1 MKKKMIG
8 LLLLLAT
15 SPHFAFAAPDTCKD
29 KIAAFNKKIEQ
40 AKKFNNRKEMSRLNI
55 ARNRVKTNCNKER
68 QAQRA
73 NQNVTRQPLRVKKVE
88 PEPQE
93 AQQALKEAKTEGHR
107 DNIAEK
113 SEGVK
118 ESHQ

>member
-1 MKKKMIG
+1 MKTGII
-8 LLLLLAT
+8 LLLLVTL
-15 SPHFAFAAPDTCKD
+15 PRFAFAAPDTCKD
-29 KIAAFNKKIEQ
+29 KIEVFNKKIEQ

-73 NQNVTRQPLRVKKVE
+73 NQNVTRQPLRVKKAE

-93 AQQALKEAKTEGHR
+93 ALKEAKEEGHL
-107 DNIAEK
+107 DNLAGK
-113 SEGVK
+113 R
-118 ESHQ
+118 